1 MTAIPFGS
9 VVIDLGDVPQWFI
22 AIAAA
27 GVLYKVWQT
36 EKHTSDSLDKIEQ
49 VRHETNSMR
58 SALESASKAEGR
70 LEGRQEMRA
79 ETAAAKETAKE
90 VVRTDAVADAETA
103 AKVRAADPS
112 AQVATPTPVAVVT
125 VGVDTPAPN
134 STVSHVG

>member
-90 VVRTDAVADAETA
+90 VVRTDAVADAETQ
-103 AKVRAADPS
+103 AKVRAADSDGLS
-112 AQVATPTPVAVVT
+112 AFPAK
-125 VGVDTPAPN
+125 VGMIIAAADAN
-134 STVSHVG
+134 NERK